1 MLWFVEIGNKGR
13 KLLYSAIGVL
23 LALTALYTAGFGLF
37 DPIFHRSLVVGL
49 SAILVLLAEPLA
61 LKFKSRGKAAAA
73 LWGVDL
79 AMLVGMVTA
88 IAWFLSVYEELESG
102 LYDFSRTDQIVALVG
117 MGVLLELTRRTM
129 GLPLTLFGVLAIFYS
144 LFGSK
149 LPWIFRHSSFSLEET
164 LRTLWYSFDGVF
176 GLPASVMVGFI
187 FVYIVFGVILEGT
200 GAGKVLL
207 KIAFSLTGR
216 FRGGAAHAAILSSAL
231 FGSISGSVTANVVA
245 TGVFTIP
252 MIKKRGFSSTFAAAV
267 ETAASSGGQI
277 MPPVMGAAAFI
288 MSEMTGIPYLTIC
301 VAALLPALFYYGSL
315 SFSVVV
321 EARRLGI
328 EPVPPAERE
337 VLTRRDWLRAQMF
350 LVPIL
355 VIVGVLVMG
364 RSPAM
369 AGFLATLS
377 ALAMGF
383 LNPEL
388 RSNPMVLVSSLA
400 RAGYAGGR
408 IMVALAVIG
417 MIIGMMNLTG
427 LGLRFSNMVLSLGDG
442 SLLVSL
448 ALTMIACLVLGM
460 GMPTVP
466 AYLIIVLVMGPAIS
480 ELGIPALLV
489 HLFVLYFGVLSS
501 ITPPVAIAAYAAAP
515 IAGSNPITTGVVA
528 VRLALI
534 GFIIPFVFVY
544 NPSLVLVVGLTAPGL
559 VWVVARLILAIW
571 LFSTAFGGFDQRP
584 LSLPSRVLRPLV
596 GLLMLVPNFGLEL
609 GAFIFALAWLNS
621 SRGVKYYRRLLG
633 RPALEREN

>member
-1 MLWFVEIGNKGR
+1 MLWFVEIANKGR

-23 LALTALYTAGFGLF
+23 LALTAVYTAGFGLF
-37 DPIFHRSLVVGL
+37 DPIFHRSLAVGL

-61 LKFKSRGKAAAA
+61 LKVKARGKSAAA

-79 AMLVGMVTA
+79 AMFVGMVTA
-88 IAWFLSVYEELESG
+88 IAWFLSVSEELESG

-216 FRGGAAHAAILSSAL
+216 LRGGAAHAAILSSAL

-252 MIKKRGFSSTFAAAV
+252 MIKKRGFSPTFAAAV

-408 IMVALAVIG
+408 IMVALGVIG

-480 ELGIPALLV
+480 ELGIPPLLV

-515 IAGSNPITTGVVA
+515 IAGSNPIATGVVA

-544 NPSLVLVVGLTAPGL
+544 NPSLV
-559 VWVVARLILAIW
+559 
-571 LFSTAFGGFDQRP
+571 
-584 LSLPSRVLRPLV
+584 
-596 GLLMLVPNFGLEL
+596 
-609 GAFIFALAWLNS
+609 
-621 SRGVKYYRRLLG
+621 
-633 RPALEREN
+633 